1 LSAVKA
7 YLGRGVQ
14 EPPAST
20 GIAKKRAVESR
31 PATRRNTMKMTWM
44 GGLIATASLVA
55 MSAAQAEERISAVH
69 AFPETLIY
77 TKSFLSFVDK
87 VNAAGTG
94 VIQIDVRGGP
104 EAIGMFQQPDAVR
117 DGIVDM
123 VYTPGSFYGGALPE
137 KDAMV
142 ASNLTAVETRKN
154 GGTELIDQIH
164 QQKMGL
170 KYLGWFDS
178 GVCYNLWTRNEPT
191 FDADGDLEVEGLKLR
206 GNAVYNAF
214 FTNYLGAQVIDLPT
228 GEVYSALQRGVVDAT
243 GWTQIGLIDLK
254 WNEFLN
260 YRIEPCFFSTD
271 LGVIV
276 NLEKW
281 NSLSDEARQILQ
293 DVAVQ
298 HEQDSVA
305 ALRTKRDE
313 DFAALEAAGMKVVS
327 LEGAAKARYLEA
339 AREKTWERMRDV
351 MAGQPGGTDNYD
363 RLIELF
369 YDLEAAK

>member
-1 LSAVKA
+1 
-7 YLGRGVQ
+7 
-14 EPPAST
+14 
-20 GIAKKRAVESR
+20 
-31 PATRRNTMKMTWM
+31 MKMQFVSGIVAGSIT
-44 GGLIATASLVA
+44 LATA
-55 MSAAQAEERISAVH
+55 AQSEETITAVH

-77 TKSFLSFVDK
+77 TQSFLSFVDK
-87 VNAAGTG
+87 VNEAGAG
-94 VIQIDVRGGP
+94 VVQIEVRGGP

-123 VYTPGSFYGGALPE
+123 VYTPGSFYGGSLPE
-137 KDAMV
+137 KDALV
-142 ASNLTAVETRKN
+142 ASNLTAIETRKN
-154 GGTELIDQIH
+154 GGIELIDQIH
-164 QQKMGL
+164 QEKMGL

-178 GVCYNLWTRNEPT
+178 GVCYNLWTRDEPS
-191 FDADGDLEVEGLKLR
+191 FNADGNLEVEGLKLR

-228 GEVYSALQRGVVDAT
+228 GEVYAALQRGVVDAT

-276 NLEKW
+276 NLDRW
-281 NSLSDEARQILQ
+281 NELSDEAKKIVQE
-293 DVAVQ
+293 VAIQ
-298 HEQDSVA
+298 HEIDSVN

-313 DFAALEAAGMKVVS
+313 DFAALEEQGMNVVS
-327 LEGAAKARYLEA
+327 LEGEAKANYLLA
-339 AREKTWERMRDV
+339 AREKNWERMEGL
-351 MAGQPGGTDNYD
+351 MAEHPMGTGNYD

-369 YDLEAAK
+369 YDPDADK

>member
-1 LSAVKA
+1 MNMQLAA
-7 YLGRGVQ
+7 GILAG
-14 EPPAST
+14 ST
-20 GIAKKRAVESR
+20 IL
-31 PATRRNTMKMTWM
+31 ATT
-44 GGLIATASLVA
+44 ATA
-55 MSAAQAEERISAVH
+55 QETITAVH

-77 TKSFLSFVDK
+77 TQSFLSFVVK
-87 VNAAGTG
+87 VNEAGEG
-94 VIQIDVRGGP
+94 VIQIEVRGGP

-123 VYTPGSFYGGALPE
+123 VYTPGSFYGGSLPE

-142 ASNLTAVETRKN
+142 ASNLTAIETRKN

-164 QQKMGL
+164 QEKMGL

-178 GVCYNLWTRNEPT
+178 GVCYNLWTREEPS
-191 FDADGDLEVEGLKLR
+191 FDSEGNLEVEGLKLR

-228 GEVYSALQRGVVDAT
+228 GEVYAALQRGVVDAT

-276 NLEKW
+276 NLESW
-281 NSLSDEARQILQ
+281 NNLSAEAQTIIQ
-293 DVAVQ
+293 DVAIQ
-298 HEQDSVA
+298 HEIDSVN
-305 ALRTKRDE
+305 ALRGKRDT
-313 DFAALEAAGMKVVS
+313 DFAALEEQGMKVVE
-327 LEGAAKARYLEA
+327 LEGDARANYLAA
-339 AREKTWERMRDV
+339 AREKTWERMNEQ
-351 MAGQPGGTDNYD
+351 MAAHSSGTGNYD

-369 YDLEAAK
+369 YDPAAD

>member
-1 LSAVKA
+1 
-7 YLGRGVQ
+7 
-14 EPPAST
+14 
-20 GIAKKRAVESR
+20 
-31 PATRRNTMKMTWM
+31 MKMQ
-44 GGLIATASLVA
+44 IAAGIVA
-55 MSAAQAEERISAVH
+55 GSMTVGTIAQAQETITAVH

-77 TKSFLSFVDK
+77 TQSFLSFVDK
-87 VNAAGTG
+87 VNEAGAG
-94 VIQIDVRGGP
+94 VVQIEVRGGP

-137 KDAMV
+137 KDALV
-142 ASNLTAVETRKN
+142 ASNLTAIETRQN
-154 GGTELIDQIH
+154 GGIALIDEIH

-178 GVCYNLWTRNEPT
+178 GVCYNLWTRDEPT
-191 FDADGDLEVEGLKLR
+191 FDAEGNLEVDGLKLR

-214 FTNYLGAQVIDLPT
+214 FSNYLGAQVIDLPT
-228 GEVYSALQRGVVDAT
+228 GEVYAALQRGVVDAT

-276 NLEKW
+276 NLDRW
-281 NSLSDEARQILQ
+281 NDLSDEAKKIVQ
-293 DVAVQ
+293 DVAIQ
-298 HEQDSVA
+298 HEIDSVN

-313 DFAALEAAGMKVVS
+313 DFAALEEQGMNVVT
-327 LEGAAKARYLEA
+327 LEGDAKAAYLLA
-339 AREKTWERMRDV
+339 AREKNWERMQGL
-351 MAGQPGGTDNYD
+351 MAEQPGGTANYD

-369 YDLEAAK
+369 YDPSAD

>member
-1 LSAVKA
+1 M
-7 YLGRGVQ
+7 
-14 EPPAST
+14 T
-20 GIAKKRAVESR
+20 
-31 PATRRNTMKMTWM
+31 TRFF
-44 GGLIATASLVA
+44 GGLLA
-55 MSAAQAEERISAVH
+55 MSTLVGAAAQAEETLTAVH

-77 TKSFLSFVDK
+77 TKSFLEFVDK
-87 VNAAGTG
+87 VNEAGKG
-94 VIQIDVRGGP
+94 VVQIEVRGGP

-137 KDAMV
+137 KDALV
-142 ASNLTAVETRKN
+142 ASNLTAIEAREN
-154 GGTELIDQIH
+154 GGIELIDQIH
-164 QQKMGL
+164 QEKMGV

-178 GVCYNLWTRNEPT
+178 GVCYNLWMKNEPQL
-191 FDADGDLEVEGLKLR
+191 DADGNLDISGVKLR

-214 FTNYLGAQVIDLPT
+214 FTDYLGAQVIDLPT
-228 GEVYSALQRGVVDAT
+228 TDVYSGLERGVVDAT

-293 DVAVQ
+293 DVAIA
-298 HEQDSVA
+298 HEKSSVE
-305 ALRTKRDE
+305 ALKLKRDA
-313 DFAALEAAGMKVVS
+313 DFAALDEGGMKVIE
-327 LEGAAKARYLEA
+327 LQGEARANYLAA
-339 AREKTWERMRDV
+339 ARETTWNRMKALMAESPQGDGQYDV
-351 MAGQPGGTDNYD
+351 
-363 RLIELF
+363 LIEHF
-369 YDLEAAK
+369 YDPARDQ

>member
-1 LSAVKA
+1 
-7 YLGRGVQ
+7 
-14 EPPAST
+14 
-20 GIAKKRAVESR
+20 
-31 PATRRNTMKMTWM
+31 MKMH
-44 GGLIATASLVA
+44 LIAGLVA
-55 MSAAQAEERISAVH
+55 GSTALTSAAQAQETITAVH

-77 TKSFLSFVDK
+77 TQSFLSFVDK
-87 VNAAGTG
+87 VNEAGEG
-94 VIQIDVRGGP
+94 VVQIEVRGGP

-142 ASNLTAVETRKN
+142 ASNLTAIETREN
-154 GGTELIDQIH
+154 GGIALIDEIH

-178 GVCYNLWTRNEPT
+178 GVCYNLWTRDEPS
-191 FDADGDLEVEGLKLR
+191 FDADGNLEVDGLKLR

-228 GEVYSALQRGVVDAT
+228 GEVYGALQRGVVDAT

-276 NLEKW
+276 NLDRW
-281 NSLSDEARQILQ
+281 NSLSAEAQKIVQ
-293 DVAVQ
+293 DVAIQ
-298 HEQDSVA
+298 HEIDSVN
-305 ALRTKRDE
+305 ALRAKRDE
-313 DFAALEAAGMKVVS
+313 DFAALDAQGMTVVS
-327 LEGAAKARYLEA
+327 LEGEAKAKYLLA
-339 AREKTWERMRDV
+339 AREKNWERMRGL
-351 MAGQPGGTDNYD
+351 MAEHPMGTGNYD
-363 RLIELF
+363 QLIDLF
-369 YDLEAAK
+369 YDQDADK

>member
-1 LSAVKA
+1 
-7 YLGRGVQ
+7 
-14 EPPAST
+14 
-20 GIAKKRAVESR
+20 
-31 PATRRNTMKMTWM
+31 MKMHFAA
-44 GGLIATASLVA
+44 GLVA
-55 MSAAQAEERISAVH
+55 GSMTIGAFAHAQETITAVH

-77 TKSFLSFVDK
+77 TQSFLSFVDK
-87 VNAAGTG
+87 VNEAGEG
-94 VIQIDVRGGP
+94 VVQIEVRGGP

-137 KDAMV
+137 KDALV
-142 ASNLTAVETRKN
+142 ASNLTAIETRQN
-154 GGTELIDQIH
+154 GGIALIDEIH
-164 QQKMGL
+164 QEKMGL

-191 FDADGDLEVEGLKLR
+191 FDANGNLEVEGLKLR

-228 GEVYSALQRGVVDAT
+228 GEVYAALQRGVVDAT

-276 NLEKW
+276 NLDAW
-281 NSLSDEARQILQ
+281 NNLSEEARTIVQ
-293 DVAVQ
+293 DVAIQ
-298 HEQDSVA
+298 HEIDSVN
-305 ALRTKRDE
+305 ALRAKRDE
-313 DFAALEAAGMKVVS
+313 DFAALEAQGMNVVS
-327 LEGAAKARYLEA
+327 LEGEAKANYLLA
-339 AREKTWERMRDV
+339 AREKNWERMEGL
-351 MAGQPGGTDNYD
+351 MAEHPMGTENYD

-369 YDLEAAK
+369 YDPSAD